1 MAARTDGA
9 AAPSDALQ
17 PLLRAAWLKLDS
29 KPGKYS
35 AERINLRAHAAL
47 DGGLL
52 NAGATITIP
61 GLGTLLCTRVNVI
74 ASGKNA
80 KSITTGRVTGQTQL
94 HIEAAAPP
102 AKEEASSPVF
112 PAQQRGYDAV
122 CALLRAAMP
131 PQSDALRSW
140 RVRPPSGVLLS
151 GPPGT
156 GKTHIVRQ
164 ASKDFG
170 VPLVAFSGGS
180 SGEESGGEESG
191 ERLRSAFV
199 RAEAL
204 SRLASAS
211 NADGDGDEVPCIL
224 FLDELDAY
232 CPKRGD
238 SSASGEQSRCVAV
251 LLTLLDGLRSRH
263 GRVLA
268 LAASNRPDAI
278 DPALRRPGRL
288 EWEVPLALPS
298 ASERREALRSSFAGV
313 PLDLSVDLDEIA
325 SKCSGYAAADLIGLS
340 REALLVA
347 ARRHAA
353 IGFGQDETAC
363 KLRMSDL
370 TAALQRSRASV
381 LRPTSSLMAPVE
393 PLPWDAI
400 GGADETKLRLR
411 RAIEWPTTRSEAFA
425 AFGIRPPRG
434 VLLHGPPGCAKTS
447 LARAAAGASG
457 VTFLYLSGASLYSPF
472 VGEAERAVRELFA
485 LGRACAPTLLF
496 LDELEAIVG
505 SRSAVASSA
514 TGATGGE
521 GVQLRVLST
530 LLNEM
535 DGISPLAQ
543 VVVVGATN
551 RVDMLD
557 PALLRPGRFDE
568 ILKVE
573 LPSAAERQQIL
584 AIHAKP
590 MPLSDEVNLKEL
602 AGASTDGW
610 SGAQLSALCRE
621 AGMHALREGLKD
633 EAPTVRQRHFAAAI
647 GRVHGT

>member
-1 MAARTDGA
+1 M
-9 AAPSDALQ
+9 
-17 PLLRAAWLKLDS
+17 
-29 KPGKYS
+29 
-35 AERINLRAHAAL
+35 
-47 DGGLL
+47 
-52 NAGATITIP
+52 
-61 GLGTLLCTRVNVI
+61 
-74 ASGKNA
+74 
-80 KSITTGRVTGQTQL
+80 
-94 HIEAAAPP
+94 
-102 AKEEASSPVF
+102 
-112 PAQQRGYDAV
+112 
-122 CALLRAAMP
+122 
-131 PQSDALRSW
+131 
-140 RVRPPSGVLLS
+140 
-151 GPPGT
+151 
-156 GKTHIVRQ
+156 
-164 ASKDFG
+164 
-170 VPLVAFSGGS
+170 
-180 SGEESGGEESG
+180 
-191 ERLRSAFV
+191 
-199 RAEAL
+199 
-204 SRLASAS
+204 SAS

-457 VTFLYLSGASLYSPF
+457 VTFLYLSGASRIPHSSGRPS
-472 VGEAERAVRELFA
+472 APSKLFA
-485 LGRACAPTLLF
+485 LGRAYAPALLF

-505 SRSAVASSA
+505 SRSAVASALRRYRRRGRA
-514 TGATGGE
+514 TAGA
-521 GVQLRVLST
+521 
-530 LLNEM
+530 
-535 DGISPLAQ
+535 
-543 VVVVGATN
+543 
-551 RVDMLD
+551 
-557 PALLRPGRFDE
+557 FD
-568 ILKVE
+568 
-573 LPSAAERQQIL
+573 AAE
-584 AIHAKP
+584 
-590 MPLSDEVNLKEL
+590 
-602 AGASTDGW
+602 
-610 SGAQLSALCRE
+610 
-621 AGMHALREGLKD
+621 
-633 EAPTVRQRHFAAAI
+633 
-647 GRVHGT
+647 